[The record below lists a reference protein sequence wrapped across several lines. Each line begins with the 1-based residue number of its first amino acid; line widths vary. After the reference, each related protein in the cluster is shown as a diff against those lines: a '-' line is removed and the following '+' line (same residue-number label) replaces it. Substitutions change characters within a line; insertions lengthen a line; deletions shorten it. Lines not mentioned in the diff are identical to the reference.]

1 MLHVSARAD
10 AALGQANAPVQSHWS
25 FQKASEPAMPDV
37 RDGAWPRSEVDRFCG
52 ELEAAGCA
60 LGQADNA
67 DGVFTWENAAEG
79 IYEVRATVTDNRLA
93 KGISEPVK
101 ITLTTG
107 NLPPV
112 IVSTYP
118 AEGDFVAVPGKFTF
132 KVVAYDP
139 DGEVK
144 SISVNGGK
152 FVKGHGKTYWNEN
165 DDGQTLLTI
174 PGIDASKSMWTQ
186 FTVDVEDNQNE
197 LH

>member
-1 MLHVSARAD
+1 MEIKLD
-10 AALGQANAPVQSHWS
+10 AAD
-25 FQKASEPAMPDV
+25 PDGSIKHV
-37 RDGAWPRSEVDRFCG
+37 LYERKTEGTDEWV
-52 ELEAAGCA
+52 A

-152 FVKGHGKTYWNEN
+152 FVKGHAQDLLERKRRWPNVTY
-165 DDGQTLLTI
+165 DSL
-174 PGIDASKSMWTQ
+174 GIDASKSMWTQ
-186 FTVDVEDNQNE
+186 FIVDVEDNQERNY
-197 LH
+197 HWRCFSR